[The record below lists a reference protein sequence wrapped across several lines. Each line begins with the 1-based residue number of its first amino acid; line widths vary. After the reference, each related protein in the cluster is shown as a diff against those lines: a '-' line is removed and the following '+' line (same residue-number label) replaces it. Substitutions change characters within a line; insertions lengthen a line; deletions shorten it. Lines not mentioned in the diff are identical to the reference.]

1 MFRVGIGRDARAG
14 DGAPVHDLQ
23 LGLLSADDGVLWE
36 FMGRHDLE
44 LPSSTIAGYDAVAIL
59 YPGGVTAATLEGA
72 NRLALIARFGMG
84 LEAIDLDA
92 CTERGVLVTTA
103 PDAVRE
109 VIPAGAMALLLA
121 LAHRIPEKDR
131 LVRAGGWEERTQFV
145 GLGTLGRTVGVIG
158 LGNVGRGIVRM
169 AEPFGLRRLA
179 HDPFVDPD
187 SVSDGVEL
195 TDLDPLLGEAD
206 FVCVAAPLT
215 PQTHHL
221 LDAARLARMR
231 PGSYLINVTR
241 GAIVDTLAL
250 ADALHDGHLAGA
262 GLDVFE
268 TEPVAPDHPLLSME
282 NVILSPH
289 AVGYTDSAF
298 RGIGGTAC
306 RNVLA
311 MAHGELPQHIA
322 NPAALEHP
330 RHVALRGRA

>member
-1 MFRVGIGRDARAG
+1 MFRVGIGRDARG
-14 DGAPVHDLQ
+14 VDGRPVHDLQ
-23 LGLLSADDGVLWE
+23 LGLLSAAAGVAWE
-36 FMGRHDLE
+36 FMGRHEAE
-44 LPSSTIAGYDAVAIL
+44 LSAATISGYDAIAIL
-59 YPGGVTAATLEGA
+59 YPGGVTAATLGDA
-72 NRLALIARFGMG
+72 GRLALIARFGMG
-84 LEAIDLDA
+84 LEAIDLNA
-92 CTERGVLVTTA
+92 CTQRGVLVTTA

-109 VIPAGAMALLLA
+109 VIPAGAMAMLLA

-131 LVRAGGWEERTQFV
+131 LVRAGGWEERARFV

-169 AEPFGLRRLA
+169 AEPFGLRRVA

-187 SVSDGVEL
+187 SVPGGVEL
-195 TDLDPLLGEAD
+195 SDLDSLLGEAD

-215 PQTHHL
+215 PETHHL

-250 ADALHDGHLAGA
+250 AEAVRDGHLAGA

-306 RNVLA
+306 RNMLA
-311 MAHGELPQHIA
+311 MARGKLPEHIA

-330 RHVALRGRA
+330 RHRGLRDRA

>member
-1 MFRVGIGRDARAG
+1 MFRVGIGRDARGG
-14 DGAPVHDLQ
+14 DGQAVHDLQ
-23 LGLLSADDGVLWE
+23 LKLLSADARVAWE
-36 FMGRHDLE
+36 FMPRHEPE
-44 LPSSTIAGYDAVAIL
+44 LSAATVAAYDAIAIL
-59 YPGGVTAATLEGA
+59 YPGGVTAATLEHA
-72 NRLALIARFGMG
+72 DRLVLIARFGMG

-131 LVRAGGWEERTQFV
+131 LVRAGGWEERTKFV

-158 LGNVGRGIVRM
+158 LGNVGRGILRM
-169 AEPFGLRRLA
+169 AEPFGLRRVA
-179 HDPFVDPD
+179 CDPFVDTGSLP
-187 SVSDGVEL
+187 DGVEL
-195 TDLDPLLGEAD
+195 TDLDSLLGEAD

-215 PQTHHL
+215 PETHHL
-221 LDAARLARMR
+221 LDAGRLALMR
-231 PGSYLINVTR
+231 PGAYLINVTR
-241 GAIVDTLAL
+241 GGIVDTGAL
-250 ADALHDGHLAGA
+250 VAALRDGHLAGA

-311 MAHGELPQHIA
+311 LAHRKLPEHIA
-322 NPAALEHP
+322 NPAALMHP
-330 RHVALRGRA
+330 RHRALRDRA